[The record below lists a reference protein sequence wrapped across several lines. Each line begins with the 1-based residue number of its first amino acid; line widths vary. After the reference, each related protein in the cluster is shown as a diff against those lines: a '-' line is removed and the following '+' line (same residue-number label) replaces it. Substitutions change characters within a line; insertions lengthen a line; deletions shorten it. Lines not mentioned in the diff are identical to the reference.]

1 MIDSNT
7 IALAGFVSQA
17 TFALTLTLLAW
28 SDRRSKGMIWL
39 AAACGM
45 QLLATALRPMWSS
58 GSVKLNEAAGS
69 CLLILLFF
77 FVYMGLRWFVVRRR
91 VRSIAGPLAVSFAM
105 VVVLAVNPFSTSI
118 GLAFARLTMLA
129 IMGRTVEML
138 FRTRFSALRR
148 VARTTGCLLGF
159 VMLVVAFRV
168 PIDLHL
174 VNVSETVQL
183 YARTA
188 TMVGVSVLVFSF
200 VSIFVAESKRRLH
213 DETRIDPLTGL
224 RNRRSMEEIAARE
237 VRVALQTGRP
247 LALLMLDIDFF
258 KKLNDTWGHALGDR
272 ALRIIG
278 GVLLTVT
285 GADERVTRM
294 GGEEFAV
301 LLPNHDVKAAS
312 AVAERIRATVE
323 GLRMNEGDDICS
335 FTVSVGIGLWEGGER
350 GWTEMLRRSDVAL
363 YRAKREGRNRVVR
376 FTDPHPETGEV
387 LVEGRSGWRSS
398 EMAVKA

>member
-1 MIDSNT
+1 
-7 IALAGFVSQA
+7 
-17 TFALTLTLLAW
+17 
-28 SDRRSKGMIWL
+28 
-39 AAACGM
+39 
-45 QLLATALRPMWSS
+45 
-58 GSVKLNEAAGS
+58 
-69 CLLILLFF
+69 
-77 FVYMGLRWFVVRRR
+77 
-91 VRSIAGPLAVSFAM
+91 M
-105 VVVLAVNPFSTSI
+105 VIVLAVNPFSTAI

-148 VARTTGCLLGF
+148 AARTTGCLLGF

-188 TMVGVSVLVFSF
+188 TMMGVSVLVFSF

-350 GWTEMLRRSDVAL
+350 GWTEMLRRADVAL

-376 FTDPHPETGEV
+376 FTDPHPETGEAI
-387 LVEGRSGWRSS
+387 VEGRAGWRSS
-398 EMAVKA
+398 EMAAKA